1 MLVKRL
7 PNCKGMPTYET
18 PGAVGMD
25 LRAAIDVEHTI
36 EPGQRAMIP
45 CGIAIVAPPGFEAQ
59 VRARSGL
66 ALKHGL
72 SVVNGVGTIDQ
83 DYRGEVCA
91 LIINHGTEPYDI
103 KPGEKIAQLV
113 ISPVE
118 IVALLEVD
126 ELPETQRGEMGFGST
141 GRGVEVKCDT
151 PLVCTTKN
159 PCNACLKNG

>member
-25 LRAAIDVEHTI
+25 LRAAIDTEIRLPAGCRQLV
-36 EPGQRAMIP
+36 P
-45 CGIAIVAPPGFEAQ
+45 CGIAIAVPPGFEAQ

-91 LIINHGTEPYDI
+91 LIINHGAEPYEI

-118 IVALLEVD
+118 IVTLKEVD
-126 ELPETQRGEMGFGST
+126 ELPETQRGEAGFGST
-141 GRGVEVKCDT
+141 GRGVAV
-151 PLVCTTKN
+151 
-159 PCNACLKNG
+159 

>member
-25 LRAAIDVEHTI
+25 LRAAIDEDMWIDCGERKLV
-36 EPGQRAMIP
+36 P
-45 CGIAIVAPPGFEAQ
+45 CGIAIVVPPGFEAQ

-91 LIINHGTEPYDI
+91 LIINHDHKYRYCVS
-103 KPGEKIAQLV
+103 PGEKIAQLV

-118 IVALLEVD
+118 IVALNEVD

-141 GRGVEVKCDT
+141 GRGVEV
-151 PLVCTTKN
+151 
-159 PCNACLKNG
+159 